1 VKTPHP
7 MNTRENVRAMDVVGK
22 GNTTNPLTG
31 IVVVK
36 NASHQT
42 ERPMMLNATEKMLV
56 LANAAT
62 LGVAEKGS
70 MRNHSLGI
78 AVAKS
83 ASFRMEKHMKLGVIG
98 EMDSRGNLSMQ
109 KA

>member
-1 VKTPHP
+1 
-7 MNTRENVRAMDVVGK
+7 MNTRENVRALDVAGK
-22 GNTTNPLTG
+22 ENTTNPSTG

-42 ERPMMLNATEKMLV
+42 ERPMMMNATEKMLV

-62 LGVAEKGS
+62 LGAAEKGS

-78 AVAKS
+78 AVARS
-83 ASFRMEKHMKLGVIG
+83 ALFRMEKRMKLGVIG
-98 EMDSRGNLSMQ
+98 GMDTRGNVSTK
-109 KA
+109 KAW